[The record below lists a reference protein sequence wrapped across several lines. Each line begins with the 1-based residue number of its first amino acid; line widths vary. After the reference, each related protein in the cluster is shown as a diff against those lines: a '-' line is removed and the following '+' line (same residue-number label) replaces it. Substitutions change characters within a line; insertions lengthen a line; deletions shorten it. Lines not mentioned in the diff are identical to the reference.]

1 MPARPTFVLISFVSS
16 HSFNRPFTC
25 EICGKTWVKLGKLR
39 DHLKTHSTEKN
50 ELCDLCGRAFKT
62 RAELKDH
69 KSDAHTEGNTCY
81 VFSCHGNEV
90 SEVSF
95 LRWRDILSGPNLNM
109 VAWCLSLNMVMQI
122 WWMHRRY
129 LACFIF
135 YGYGVYRLFFIYRSN
150 QFIQILSIFRRWHF
164 WILVSLVTK
173 HEIHL
178 NLMEHTCSNAHLDG
192 NASFYGYQVPEYL
205 WFFWSR
211 ALCLHFHAGLQW
223 G

>member
-122 WWMHRRY
+122 WWMHRRF

-135 YGYGVYRLFFIYRSN
+135 YGYGVYRLFLY
-150 QFIQILSIFRRWHF
+150 LSIQPVHTN
-164 WILVSLVTK
+164 I
-173 HEIHL
+173 IHIQKMTLL
-178 NLMEHTCSNAHLDG
+178 NFSFLGYQAWNTSEPDGAHLLKCTLG
-192 NASFYGYQVPEYL
+192 
-205 WFFWSR
+205 W
-211 ALCLHFHAGLQW
+211 
-223 G
+223 